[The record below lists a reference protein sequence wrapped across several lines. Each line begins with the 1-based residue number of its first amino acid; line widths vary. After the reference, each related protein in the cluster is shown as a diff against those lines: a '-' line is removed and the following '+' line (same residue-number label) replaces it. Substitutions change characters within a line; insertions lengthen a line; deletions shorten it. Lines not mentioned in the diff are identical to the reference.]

1 MSNLYPTVLGLCCM
15 LVIVSCQPN
24 TQSEFWQ
31 STYENKHA
39 PADHFYLQRAY
50 PDGTFSEEAYK
61 AALAEASSQMNLREG
76 LPPGFSETWSLKGPG
91 NIGARVNTIAVHPT
105 NEKIIYA
112 GFSCGGVYKTKD
124 GGLNWV
130 PIFDDRAYLAIGAIA
145 IDPSNPEIVYV
156 GTGDP
161 NITGYPFLGDGLYR
175 STNGGQSWSR
185 IGLAETRIISKIVID
200 PSNPQ
205 RIHVGTMGLPFER
218 NRQRG
223 LYSTTDGG
231 LSWKQSLFVNEQ
243 AGIID
248 IVMDPKNP
256 STLYAAAWNRI
267 RNNRE
272 SIISGPDAAIY
283 KSTNNGQS
291 WTILTGG
298 LPTGNM
304 GRIGLAFYSGT
315 PNQVFAI
322 YNDDTA
328 ELENIFRT
336 SDEGNTW
343 EPLILPGKSNLPR
356 TVLGGFGWYF
366 GKIKVNPK
374 NPLELYLL
382 SISLWKTSD
391 GGRTWIT
398 QGDGEVHSDKHDL
411 VFTPSGDLLLGSDG
425 GIDKSTDGGSSW
437 IDIESIPTT
446 QFYRIDYNPHNPNR
460 YYGGAQDHGTVSGN
474 DINQSWQRIEGGDGF
489 QMRFNPID
497 AQVVWAQTQNGTL
510 RVSTNGGS
518 YFQLALVGIDR
529 SERVNWDAPL
539 IISPHDPEILY
550 TGTQRIY
557 QNSTG
562 TSPLWRAISPDLTD
576 GNIFGRN
583 FHNISCI
590 HESPLNPDL
599 LMAGTS
605 DGNVW
610 QTNDRG
616 NNWNRIDATLPERYV
631 TSVKTSPSNAS
642 TLYVSHSGYKDN
654 DNQAHLRMSLNLGK
668 TWTSIAGD
676 LPPLAINDFI
686 VLPGH
691 QDSILF
697 VANDGGV
704 YASTNF
710 GKNWNRLGTNMPIV
724 AAYCLAWNVAKNELV
739 VGTHGKSI
747 YAYPL
752 RKLLNGNVTS
762 TKFATLPD
770 NLLKVYPQPFD
781 ATLNLDWETPDL
793 KSNWILKIFDIQ
805 GKTIFG
811 QSLGMGPVQKLQLN
825 TSHWNK
831 GVYWLQLSDG
841 HRQISKKLIKI

>member
-1 MSNLYPTVLGLCCM
+1 MSNRYHLSLAFYCLLA
-15 LVIVSCQPN
+15 IWSCQPS
-24 TQSEFWQ
+24 TQSEPWQ
-31 STYENKHA
+31 TSIDHKQA

-50 PDGTFSEEAYK
+50 PDGSFSEKSYK
-61 AALAEASSQMNLREG
+61 AALAEAGAQMNLREG
-76 LPPGFSETWSLKGPG
+76 LPPGFSEFWSAKGPG
-91 NIGARVNTIAVHPT
+91 NIGARVNTLAVHPT

-124 GGLNWV
+124 GGLTWS

-175 STNGGQSWSR
+175 SVNGGQSWSR

-200 PSNPQ
+200 PSNSQ
-205 RIHVGTMGLPFER
+205 RIYVGTMGLPFER

-231 LSWKQSLFVNEQ
+231 LTWKQSLFVSEQ

-248 IVMDPKNP
+248 LVIDPKNP
-256 STLYAAAWNRI
+256 TTLYAAAWNRI

-272 SIISGPDAAIY
+272 SMISGPDAAIY
-283 KSTNNGQS
+283 KSTNSGQS
-291 WTILTGG
+291 WTKLTGG
-298 LPTGNM
+298 LPTGNL

-315 PNQVFAI
+315 PNQVFAM

-336 SDEGNTW
+336 SDDGNTW
-343 EPLILPGKSNLPR
+343 EPLILPGKSNLPS

-366 GKIKVNPK
+366 GKIQVNPK

-382 SISLWKTSD
+382 SVSLWKTSD

-398 QGDGEVHSDKHDL
+398 QGDGEVHSDKHAL
-411 VFTPSGDLLLGSDG
+411 VYTPSGDLLLGSDG
-425 GIDKSTDGGSSW
+425 GIDKSTDGGSTW

-460 YYGGAQDHGTVSGN
+460 YYGGAQDHGTVSGS
-474 DINQSWQRIEGGDGF
+474 DVNQNWQRIEGGDGF

-529 SERVNWDAPL
+529 TERVNWDAPL

-550 TGTQRIY
+550 TGTQRVY

-562 TSPLWRAISPDLTD
+562 SSPLWRPISSDLTD
-576 GNIFGRN
+576 GNIYGRN
-583 FHNISCI
+583 FHTISCL

-599 LMAGTS
+599 LMAGTT

-610 QTNDRG
+610 QTNDQG
-616 NNWNRIDATLPERYV
+616 NQWNRIDATLPERYV
-631 TSVKTSPSNAS
+631 TAVKTSPSNAS

-654 DNQAHLRMSLNLGK
+654 DNQAQLRMSRNLGK

-691 QDSILF
+691 RDSILF

-710 GKNWNRLGTNMPIV
+710 GKNWYRLGTNMPII
-724 AAYCLAWNVAKNELV
+724 AAYSLAWNVAKSELI

-762 TKFATLPD
+762 AKLATVPD
-770 NLLKVYPQPFD
+770 HLLKVYPQPFGT
-781 ATLNLDWETPDL
+781 TLSLDWEAPDP
-793 KSNWILKIFDIQ
+793 KSNWILKVFDTQ
-805 GKTIFG
+805 GKVIFG
-811 QSLGMGPVQKLQLN
+811 QSLGMGSVPQLQLS

-831 GVYWLQLSDG
+831 GIYWLQFSDG
-841 HRQISKKLIKI
+841 HRQISRKLIKI

>member
-1 MSNLYPTVLGLCCM
+1 VSNLYPIILGLCCS
-15 LVIVSCQPN
+15 LFIVSCQPN
-24 TQSEFWQ
+24 TQSESWQ
-31 STYENKHA
+31 STYDNKHA
-39 PADHFYLQRAY
+39 PVDHFYLQRAY
-50 PDGTFSEEAYK
+50 PDGTFSEKDYK
-61 AALAEASSQMNLREG
+61 AALAEASAQKNLRGG
-76 LPPGFSETWSLKGPG
+76 LPPGFSELWSSKGPG
-91 NIGARVNTIAVHPT
+91 NIGARVNAIAVHPT

-112 GFSCGGVYKTKD
+112 GFSCGGMYKTKD
-124 GGLNWV
+124 GGLTWS

-175 STNGGQSWSR
+175 SVNGGQSWSR

-231 LSWKQSLFVNEQ
+231 LSWKQSLFVSEQ

-248 IVMDPKNP
+248 LVMDPKNP

-272 SIISGPDAAIY
+272 SMISGPDAAIY
-283 KSTNNGQS
+283 KSTNSGQS
-291 WTILTGG
+291 WTKLTGG

-315 PNQVFAI
+315 PNQVFAM

-336 SDEGNTW
+336 SDDGNTW
-343 EPLILPGKSNLPR
+343 EPLILPGKSNLPS

-366 GKIKVNPK
+366 GKIAVNPK

-391 GGRTWIT
+391 GGRSWIT
-398 QGDGEVHSDKHDL
+398 QGDGEVHSDKHAL
-411 VFTPSGDLLLGSDG
+411 VYTPSGDLLLGSDG
-425 GIDKSTDGGSSW
+425 GIDKSTDGGSTW

-474 DINQSWQRIEGGDGF
+474 AVNQIWQRMEGGDGF

-562 TSPLWRAISPDLTD
+562 TSPLWRPISPDLTD
-576 GNIFGRN
+576 GNIYGRN
-583 FHNISCI
+583 FHTISCL

-616 NNWNRIDATLPERYV
+616 NNWNRIDAALPERYV

-654 DNQAHLRMSLNLGK
+654 DNQAQLRMSRNLGK

-691 QDSILF
+691 RDSILF
-697 VANDGGV
+697 VANDGGI

-762 TKFATLPD
+762 TKLATVPD
-770 NLLKVYPQPFD
+770 HLLKVYPQPFG
-781 ATLNLDWETPDL
+781 ATLNLDWETPDP
-793 KSNWILKIFDIQ
+793 KSNWILKIFDAQ
-805 GKTIFG
+805 GKAIFG
-811 QSLGMGPVQKLQLN
+811 QSLGMGSVPQLQLS

-831 GVYWLQLSDG
+831 GIYWLQLSDG
-841 HRQISKKLIKI
+841 QRQISRKLIKI